1 MSDFLHVVK
10 IGGNVIDDE
19 QQLNKFL
26 ECFCSL
32 NGPKLLVHGGGIA
45 LSRMAKRLGIKV
57 RMIDGRRITS
67 EEDLDLAKMIY
78 RGKINIDIV
87 NMVNAFGQ
95 KSIGLSGVDGNII
108 EAVKRPVKNIDY
120 GLVGDIVKVNPQL
133 LLEMLY
139 HWSVVPVVCA
149 LAHDNKGQVLNINAD
164 TIASSIASSIASL
177 ENAKPKKSKKKINL
191 IFSFEKDGV
200 LYDPDDDSS
209 VVPKMDNN
217 KFQKLQKK
225 GTLSKGI
232 LPKLH
237 NAFEALEKG
246 VDQVIICNLLNYV
259 DSKKGTIIT
268 L

>member
-19 QQLNKFL
+19 QQLNKFI

-32 NGPKLLVHGGGIA
+32 NGSKLLVHGGGIA
-45 LSRMAKRLGIKV
+45 LSHMAKRLGINV

-67 EEDLDLAKMIY
+67 EEELNLAKMVY

-87 NMVNAFGQ
+87 NKINIRGQ
-95 KSIGLSGVDGNII
+95 NSIGLSGVDGNII
-108 EAVKRPVKNIDY
+108 EAIKRPVKNIDY
-120 GLVGDIVKVNPQL
+120 GLVGDIVKINPQI
-133 LLEMLY
+133 LLEML
-139 HWSVVPVVCA
+139 HQWSVVPVICA
-149 LAHDNKGQVLNINAD
+149 LAHDTKGQVLNINAD
-164 TIASSIASSIASL
+164 TIASSIAGSIASF
-177 ENAKPKKSKKKINL
+177 ENAKKKKSKQKINL

-200 LYDPDDDSS
+200 LYDPEDDTSIVS
-209 VVPKMDNN
+209 KMDKN
-217 KFQKLQKK
+217 KFHKLLNK
-225 GTLSKGI
+225 GSLSKGI

-237 NAFEALEKG
+237 NAFKALEKG
-246 VDQVIICNLLNYV
+246 VDQVIICNLLNYI